1 MARKEVLTA
10 KKIAEIR
17 GDALPNHNYRP
28 YYSGILVFKLIL
40 LGVAGVLGI
49 FGAISLANE
58 NAVLIH
64 ASGEVVGINVEGVV
78 LLIVALMTV
87 SFSAIIPSKHDN
99 MIYVSKDD
107 LVEDAPELM

>member
-1 MARKEVLTA
+1 M
-10 KKIAEIR
+10 
-17 GDALPNHNYRP
+17 
-28 YYSGILVFKLIL
+28 F
-40 LGVAGVLGI
+40 GV
-49 FGAISLANE
+49 ISLANV